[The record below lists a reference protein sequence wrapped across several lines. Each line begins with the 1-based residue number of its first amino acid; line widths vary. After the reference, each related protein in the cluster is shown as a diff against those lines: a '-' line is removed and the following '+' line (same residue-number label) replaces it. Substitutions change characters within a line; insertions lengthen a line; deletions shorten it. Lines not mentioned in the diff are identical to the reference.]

1 MRWHGVPPVHSKVRK
16 VIAVRRDP
24 RGSRA
29 NLAPMALRGFKAHKA
44 QMGCRVYLAQ
54 RDHRASKAFR
64 AQRAWASASRGRWPL
79 LRICLLMPNRALPTS
94 CKPMTR
100 FGCGMGAAAA
110 G

>member
-1 MRWHGVPPVHSKVRK
+1 MRWHGFPPVRSKVRK

-24 RGSRA
+24 RECRA
-29 NLAPMALRGFKAHKA
+29 NLAPMALREFKAPRA

-79 LRICLLMPNRALPTS
+79 LRIYLLMPNRALPTS